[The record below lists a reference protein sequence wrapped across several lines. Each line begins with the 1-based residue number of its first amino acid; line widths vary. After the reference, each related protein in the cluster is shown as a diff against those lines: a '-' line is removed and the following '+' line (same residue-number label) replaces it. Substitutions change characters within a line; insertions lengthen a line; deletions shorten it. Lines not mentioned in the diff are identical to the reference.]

1 MKRFGCFVV
10 FVLFFSWSQGV
21 MAQLSN
27 GINDLSQAEMVVK
40 AAQSAYEAVEPTWE
54 SINGRGYPQWF
65 SDAKLG
71 IFIHWGLYSVPAYA
85 SPEGYGEWYYKGLM
99 AGDEGRVAAMRFLL
113 QQQGLNAD
121 SLLRQ
126 HPFGYDHLRPLWRAE
141 LWKPQQWAQL
151 FKEAGAQYV
160 LLVTKHHDGYCLWDY
175 DKTVLPEWNS
185 VASGPKRNIVEEL
198 TTAVRDEGMKMGFYF
213 SLPEWSNPLHHWT
226 EHPNDQIENYMVS
239 YLIPQFKDLVTKY
252 KPSVIF
258 SDGDWD
264 NTEAQ
269 LHSCEIISWY
279 YNTVGPEA
287 IVNDRWG
294 VGNQHGFRTPEY
306 SAGIVDISRPWAECR
321 GVGRSFGVNRNEK
334 LENFIS
340 SQELIRHF
348 VKLVAAG
355 GGMTLNVGPNADGTI
370 PFIQQERL
378 LDLGAWLKVNGE
390 AIYGSRP
397 WTVRQY
403 DEQGLYRLMRTDGLL
418 NFNWVRNAP
427 QKEISVDNFSAVWR
441 FTVQAPTTD
450 EYTFVLTADDKA
462 TLYSVAACEGR
473 SNKSQ
478 AAQQRVALCTSSK
491 DTARYTMRLQAGQ
504 RYNFE
509 VEYEENDLEAVA
521 KLMWQTDSMP
531 LCPVEAEG
539 GFDAVYSYKK
549 PTVCYTTKE
558 DNLYAIVTEWPQYP
572 EEGICIVVPT
582 DPKKDMKVS
591 LLGCDKPIAWHLQA
605 GSIVINLDN
614 IEYHDLAKTPGAWT
628 FKLEGLLK

>member
-1 MKRFGCFVV
+1 MKCFGYIVAL
-10 FVLFFSWSQGV
+10 VLTFSFSQGV
-21 MAQLSN
+21 SAQQEN
-27 GINDLSQAEMVVK
+27 GRNGSAAAE
-40 AAQSAYEAVEPTWE
+40 SAWELVEPTWE
-54 SINGRGYPQWF
+54 SINRRGYPQWF

-99 AGDEGRVAAMRFLL
+99 AGDEGRRAAMRLL
-113 QQQGLNAD
+113 MEQQGIAHVD
-121 SLLRQ
+121 SLQAQ
-126 HPFGYDHLRPLWRAE
+126 HPFGYDHLRPLWRGE
-141 LWKPQQWAQL
+141 LWQPQQWAQL

-185 VASGPKRNIVEEL
+185 VVSGPQRNIVAEL
-198 TTAVRDEGMKMGFYF
+198 TTAVRNEGMRMGFYF
-213 SLPEWSNPLHHWT
+213 SLPEWSNPLHRWT
-226 EHPNDQIENYMVS
+226 EHPNEQIENYMTS

-264 NTEAQ
+264 NTAEQ
-269 LHSCEIISWY
+269 LHSCEMISWY
-279 YNTVGPEA
+279 YNMVGPDA

-294 VGNQHGFRTPEY
+294 IGNQHGFRTPEY
-306 SAGIVDISRPWAECR
+306 SGGIVDISRPWAECR
-321 GVGRSFGVNRNEK
+321 GVGRSFGVNRNER

-340 SQELIRHF
+340 NQELIRHF
-348 VKLVAAG
+348 AQLVAAG

-378 LDLGAWLKVNGE
+378 LALGEWLKVNGE

-403 DEQGLYRLMRTDGLL
+403 EKEPFSLQRTDSVL

-427 QKEISVDNFSAVWR
+427 QKELDVDSFSAVWR

-450 EYTFVLTADDKA
+450 DYTFVLLADDKA
-462 TLYSVAACEGR
+462 TLYSVADEAGKHGAVA
-473 SNKSQ
+473 S
-478 AAQQRVALCTSSK
+478 QRVALCTSTK
-491 DTARYTMRLQAGQ
+491 DTARYTLRLHAGQ
-504 RYNFE
+504 RYEFE
-509 VEYEENDLEAVA
+509 IEYEETNLEAVA
-521 KLMWQTDSMP
+521 KLLWQTKTMP

-539 GFDAVYSYKK
+539 GFHATYRCQKS
-549 PTVCYTTKE
+549 TICYTTKN
-558 DNLYAIVTEWPQYP
+558 DNLYAIVTEWPARAADGIAIAYP
-572 EEGICIVVPT
+572 TAPA
-582 DPKKDMKVS
+582 KDMQVS
-591 LLGCDKPIAWHLQA
+591 LLGSDKPIVWKYKNGKIHIA
-605 GSIVINLDN
+605 LDN

-628 FKLEGLLK
+628 FKLTDLLK

>member
-1 MKRFGCFVV
+1 MKMKCLFLVV
-10 FVLFFSWSQGV
+10 ASLLSLSVVQRAT
-21 MAQLSN
+21 AQQVEN
-27 GINDLSQAEMVVK
+27 VK
-40 AAQSAYEAVEPTWE
+40 TVEPTWE
-54 SINGRGYPQWF
+54 SINERGYPQWF

-99 AGDEGRVAAMRFLL
+99 AGDEGRFAAMRMLL
-113 QQQGLNAD
+113 QQQGLDAD
-121 SLLRQ
+121 SLLAQ
-126 HPFGYDHLRPLWRAE
+126 HPFGYDHLRPLWQAE
-141 LWKPQQWAQL
+141 LWQPQQWAQL

-175 DKTVLPEWNS
+175 DETVLPQWNS
-185 VASGPKRNIVEEL
+185 VVSGPRRNIVEEL
-198 TTAVRDEGMKMGFYF
+198 TTAVRGEGMRMGFYF
-213 SLPEWSNPLHHWT
+213 SLPEWSNPLHRWT
-226 EHPNDQIENYMVS
+226 EQPAEHIENYMVS

-264 NTEAQ
+264 YTEEQ
-269 LHSCEIISWY
+269 LHSREMISWY

-294 VGNQHGFRTPEY
+294 VGKEHGFRTPEY
-306 SAGIVDISRPWAECR
+306 SGGIVDLSRPWAECR

-348 VKLVAAG
+348 AQLVAAG

-403 DEQGLYRLMRTDGLL
+403 EQTPFALQRTDSLL

-427 QKEISVDNFSAVWR
+427 QKELSVDSFSAVWK
-441 FTVQAPTTD
+441 FTIQAPTTD
-450 EYTFVLTADDKA
+450 EYTFVLMADDKA
-462 TLYSVAACEGR
+462 TLYSVAASEGCSKR
-473 SNKSQ
+473 LQSAS
-478 AAQQRVALCTSSK
+478 QRVALCTSTK
-491 DTARYTMRLQAGQ
+491 DSARYTLRLEAGQ
-504 RYNFE
+504 RYEFE
-509 VEYEENDLEAVA
+509 IEYEETDLEAVA
-521 KLMWQTDSMP
+521 KLLWQTKTMP

-539 GFDAVYSYKK
+539 GFHATYTCKK
-549 PTVCYTTKE
+549 STMCYTTKNS
-558 DNLYAIVTEWPQYP
+558 NLYAIVTEWPRRS
-572 EEGICIVVPT
+572 EEGISITYPSA
-582 DPKKDMKVS
+582 PKKDMKVS
-591 LLGCDKPIAWHLQA
+591 LLGCDKPVSWEYKN
-605 GSIVINLDN
+605 GCIVINLDN
-614 IEYHDLAKTPGAWT
+614 VEYNDLAKTPGAWT
-628 FKLEGLLK
+628 FKVEGLLK